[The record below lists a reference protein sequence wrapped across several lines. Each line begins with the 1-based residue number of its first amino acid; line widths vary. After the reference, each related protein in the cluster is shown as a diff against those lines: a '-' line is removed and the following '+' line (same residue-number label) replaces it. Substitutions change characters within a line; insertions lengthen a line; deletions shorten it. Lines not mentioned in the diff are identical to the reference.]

1 MQKTKQKMLTKKYF
15 NYYNYHINFIFG
27 EKNTCELKP
36 PSPVSK
42 DIGVQANGST
52 IINITSEK

>member
-1 MQKTKQKMLTKKYF
+1 MLTKKYF

-52 IINITSEK
+52 IINITSEKW